1 METESR
7 DQLERL
13 EAKVDAIYKSV
24 EKTRK
29 YFQIILWV
37 TIILVVL
44 PAIGMLFAIPS
55 LINTYTTTLNGL
67 M

>member
-1 METESR
+1 METEPT

-13 EAKVDAIYKSV
+13 EAKVDAIYESV

-37 TIILVVL
+37 TVILIVL
-44 PAIGMLFAIPS
+44 PAIGMLLAIPS
-55 LINTYTTTLNGL
+55 LIDTYTTTLDGL